1 MLTHD
6 RAYVCREIRTGL
18 ALLAFYEEQGVL
30 FSVHKGEVRTAGDEE
45 LTCAQRDWIAQ
56 SSEHIL
62 LALRY
67 RQKKCG
73 LCGSVRDRP
82 DSTWC
87 ARCVGEAAQ
96 KNLERLRLTV
106 TQQRR
111 AEALPKSRPD
121 LRIVAGGAAQE
132 MFEQSE

>member
-1 MLTHD
+1 MTRD

-67 RQKKCG
+67 RQKSAGFAGPCET
-73 LCGSVRDRP
+73 DR
-82 DSTWC
+82 T
-87 ARCVGEAAQ
+87 
-96 KNLERLRLTV
+96 
-106 TQQRR
+106 RR
-111 AEALPKSRPD
+111 GAL
-121 LRIVAGGAAQE
+121 GA
-132 MFEQSE
+132 SGRRRRKI